1 VWSEQNGPSRTP
13 KPHGILFFGRLSAY
27 KGLDVLYAALPAI
40 AERVPDV
47 RVVIAG
53 RPSPGFIAPA
63 LPTLPDTAEVVT
75 HFGPIDASLLRCLF
89 EEASVVV
96 LPYVEA
102 SQSGVAQTAYAFG
115 KPVVAS
121 AVGGLPEDVVD
132 GETGCLVPTGDPAA
146 VARAVGDLLLDP
158 ARRARMTEVIRT
170 RSAAAW
176 PSIATRLDEIY
187 RCMLEH

>member
-1 VWSEQNGPSRTP
+1 PKLVWSENGAPRQISAQPSV
-13 KPHGILFFGRLSAY
+13 LFFGRLSAY

-53 RPSPGFIAPA
+53 RPGPGFVAPP
-63 LPTLPDTAEVVT
+63 LPMLPDTAEVVT
-75 HFGPIDASLLRCLF
+75 HFGPIDALLLRCLF

-115 KPVVAS
+115 K
-121 AVGGLPEDVVD
+121 
-132 GETGCLVPTGDPAA
+132 
-146 VARAVGDLLLDP
+146 
-158 ARRARMTEVIRT
+158 
-170 RSAAAW
+170 
-176 PSIATRLDEIY
+176 
-187 RCMLEH
+187 